1 MWKRRAIWLY
11 DTCWP
16 TTRESISASLT
27 IWPPPENRPPSLY
40 PSTASFFFFP
50 HVSPLIPSFQKK
62 SFWKKNPLVFRLS
75 LFPWFHSFI
84 PSKQHFQVFLSLS
97 LKSFASISHARLDPP
112 SLPFSMACDRVEV
125 VRSRHYIH
133 HLTGP
138 GNFLPCS
145 VVRWQIIST
154 TPDSFTLH

>member
-1 MWKRRAIWLY
+1 MRRSQYGRHPRIARHLFIRL
-11 DTCWP
+11 
-16 TTRESISASLT
+16 RQVS
-27 IWPPPENRPPSLY
+27 
-40 PSTASFFFFP
+40 SFF
-50 HVSPLIPSFQKK
+50 HMSLLS
-62 SFWKKNPLVFRLS
+62 FRLFNKKKFLKKFSRIPFLS
-75 LFPWFHSFI
+75 LSLISFI
-84 PSKQHFQVFLSLS
+84 YSVQTTFSSFSLS

-138 GNFLPCS
+138 GNFLHCS

>member
-1 MWKRRAIWLY
+1 MRRSQYGRHPRIARHLFIRL
-11 DTCWP
+11 
-16 TTRESISASLT
+16 RQVS
-27 IWPPPENRPPSLY
+27 
-40 PSTASFFFFP
+40 SFF
-50 HVSPLIPSFQKK
+50 HMSLLS
-62 SFWKKNPLVFRLS
+62 FRLFNKKKFLKKFSRIPFLS
-75 LFPWFHSFI
+75 LSLISFI
-84 PSKQHFQVFLSLS
+84 YSVQTTFSSFSLS

>member
-1 MWKRRAIWLY
+1 MRRSQYGRHPRIARHLFIRL
-11 DTCWP
+11 
-16 TTRESISASLT
+16 RQVSSFFHMSLLSFRLFKKKVLEKKSSR
-27 IWPPPENRPPSLY
+27 IPSL
-40 PSTASFFFFP
+40 S
-50 HVSPLIPSFQKK
+50 
-62 SFWKKNPLVFRLS
+62 LS
-75 LFPWFHSFI
+75 LSLISFI
-84 PSKQHFQVFLSLS
+84 YSVQTTFSSFSLS